1 MPAPILPLIEA
12 VTHWPERGAL
22 IGLDLGTKTIGVAVS
37 DPDRR
42 LATGVETI
50 HRKAFKADAARLLA
64 ISGER
69 NAVGFVLGLPINM
82 DGSEGPR
89 AQSTRAFAR
98 NFSNLTGLAIALWD
112 ERLSTAAVER
122 ELIGMDVSRAR
133 RAEVIDEH
141 AAMFILQGALD
152 RLATAARGPLRMAVV
167 ISALLPVFLL
177 IVLGFILKRSL
188 MRLDTQW
195 HGLERLTYYVLFPT
209 LLIQTLVKADL
220 SSVPVAGVGGALML
234 SALAMSLLCLA
245 LRPVFSRWNI
255 DGPAFTSIFQG
266 ATRWQTYVA
275 LAVSSNLFGHTGL
288 ALASVAMVAII
299 PLVNVFSVS
308 VLAHYAAPE
317 KQSLRAIVMTVLT
330 NPLIWACAIGLA
342 VNVTHLP
349 LPQVWH
355 DVAEALG
362 RSSLGIGLLVT
373 GAGLQLAGMFRP
385 SLAASIAVLLKL
397 ILMPV
402 LGVALALWFGISG
415 SSLVIVAV
423 CSAVPTSSSAYVLA
437 RQMGGDAP
445 LLAQIIT
452 LQTILAAV
460 TMPIAIA
467 LVA

>member
-1 MPAPILPLIEA
+1 
-12 VTHWPERGAL
+12 
-22 IGLDLGTKTIGVAVS
+22 
-37 DPDRR
+37 
-42 LATGVETI
+42 
-50 HRKAFKADAARLLA
+50 
-64 ISGER
+64 
-69 NAVGFVLGLPINM
+69 
-82 DGSEGPR
+82 
-89 AQSTRAFAR
+89 
-98 NFSNLTGLAIALWD
+98 
-112 ERLSTAAVER
+112 
-122 ELIGMDVSRAR
+122 
-133 RAEVIDEH
+133 
-141 AAMFILQGALD
+141 
-152 RLATAARGPLRMAVV
+152 
-167 ISALLPVFLL
+167 
-177 IVLGFILKRSL
+177 
-188 MRLDTQW
+188 
-195 HGLERLTYYVLFPT
+195 
-209 LLIQTLVKADL
+209 
-220 SSVPVAGVGGALML
+220 ML

-452 LQTILAAV
+452 LQTILAAI

>member
-1 MPAPILPLIEA
+1 
-12 VTHWPERGAL
+12 
-22 IGLDLGTKTIGVAVS
+22 
-37 DPDRR
+37 
-42 LATGVETI
+42 
-50 HRKAFKADAARLLA
+50 
-64 ISGER
+64 
-69 NAVGFVLGLPINM
+69 
-82 DGSEGPR
+82 
-89 AQSTRAFAR
+89 
-98 NFSNLTGLAIALWD
+98 
-112 ERLSTAAVER
+112 
-122 ELIGMDVSRAR
+122 
-133 RAEVIDEH
+133 
-141 AAMFILQGALD
+141 
-152 RLATAARGPLRMAVV
+152 MAVV
-167 ISALLPVFLL
+167 IAALLPVFLL
-177 IVLGFILKRSL
+177 IVLGFVLKRTL

-245 LRPVFSRWNI
+245 LRPLFSRWNI

-266 ATRWQTYVA
+266 ATRWQTFVA
-275 LAVSSNLFGHTGL
+275 LAISSNLFGHTGL

-299 PLVNVFSVS
+299 PLVNVFSVT

-317 KQSLRAIVMTVLT
+317 KQSLRTIVMTVLT

-385 SLAASIAVLLKL
+385 SLATSITVFLKL

-415 SSLVIVAV
+415 SSLVIVTV

-445 LLAQIIT
+445 LLAQIIA

-467 LVA
+467 LAAMC